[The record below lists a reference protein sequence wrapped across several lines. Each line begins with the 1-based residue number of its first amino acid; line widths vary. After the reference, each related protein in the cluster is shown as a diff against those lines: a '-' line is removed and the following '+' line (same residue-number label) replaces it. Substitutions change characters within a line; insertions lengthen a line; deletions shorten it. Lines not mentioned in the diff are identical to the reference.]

1 MTDIPIGR
9 SDDTEVNLDPRFG
22 NRQGMLGATSRRAQA
37 IEPPLRPYTLR
48 SRPVGIRRG
57 ER

>member
-22 NRQGMLGATSRRAQA
+22 NRQGMLGATGRRAQA
-37 IEPPLRPYTLR
+37 TEPPLRPYTLR
-48 SRPVGIRRG
+48 SRLVGIRRG